1 MLPEA
6 TQVFTKLGK
15 LQSPEQIDDVDW
27 QILEQFFV
35 VLYSSTCNTRHVE
48 EARRKLFTSGR
59 PLQNIPPTAAA
70 LNQHVLRSALQAGM
84 WYDCLRPQRPVK
96 NPLPWGWLSSSDGI
110 FLPFGR
116 SFLTLLLAAESSP
129 AASAKSPALVD
140 VDVCPLIY
148 HVLSYVLVL
157 ENVINEIII
166 DNIVLLFS
174 SCFAYRNWLN
184 FLGISCSRFS

>member
-1 MLPEA
+1 MKSFHQAWSILPEA

-15 LQSPEQIDDVDW
+15 LQSPEQIDAVNW

-35 VLYSSTCNTRHVE
+35 VLHSSTCNTSQVE

-59 PLQNIPPTAAA
+59 PLQNISPTAAA

-96 NPLPWGWLSSSDGI
+96 NPLQWGWLSSSDGI
-110 FLPFGR
+110 YLPFWTELPEVVVGCR
-116 SFLTLLLAAESSP
+116 
-129 AASAKSPALVD
+129 VR
-140 VDVCPLIY
+140 PLIY
-148 HVLSYVLVL
+148 HVLSCVLVL